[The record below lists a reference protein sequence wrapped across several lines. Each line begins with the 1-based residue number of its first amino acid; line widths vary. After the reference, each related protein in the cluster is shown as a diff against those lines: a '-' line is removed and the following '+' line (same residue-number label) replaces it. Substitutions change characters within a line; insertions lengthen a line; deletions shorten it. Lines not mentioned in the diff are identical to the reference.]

1 MTKRIIAMGF
11 PASDLEGAYRNNID
25 DVQAFFDRFHN
36 ESYRFYNLCSERTY
50 PSDRFHGHFV
60 RFPFDDHNPP
70 PLGMF
75 YFFCR
80 DVEEY
85 LGESEANVVAIHC
98 KAGKGRTGVMISAYL
113 MWSGEWTNPNAAMEY
128 YGAMRTQ
135 DMRGVT
141 IPSQR
146 RFVEYFFMTLAT
158 LPAESRGTTAVTDGA
173 QIPSAWVTS
182 VNSILPAG
190 ANNGLHRHRDRSEE
204 DQAGD
209 EGSASASESSHIEA
223 ECSYTEEADEG
234 LRFEGTAKDVPMP
247 IDKAETISTN
257 KSVLDF
263 VQMDAVAESLPQLWP
278 DGQRPRPRRARR
290 RLNHEWNRR
299 NRLLLGTGR
308 GALPP
313 PKIIALE
320 KLRIHHAPFSRYSHE
335 YTPIFTVS
343 CGDFEYISSDILDPC
358 HRIHKPK
365 ADIVIPIR
373 YILLTEEV
381 YVEFYTKGNVT
392 RGPKKSFCFWF
403 HCNFI
408 PAGNR
413 LLLQKDELDKACKDT
428 KHTKFDRDFSVELCF
443 VDIDQP

>member
-80 DVEEY
+80 DVEEF

-113 MWSGEWTNPNAAMEY
+113 MWSGEWTNPSAAMEY

-135 DMRGVT
+135 DMKGVT

-146 RFVEYFFMTLAT
+146 RFVEYFFKTLAAA
-158 LPAESRGTTAVTDGA
+158 PPESQGMTTAAEGKK
-173 QIPSAWVTS
+173 IPSAWVAS
-182 VNSILPAG
+182 VNSMPRAG
-190 ANNGLHRHRDRSEE
+190 NTNGGRQHSDRSEKHE
-204 DQAGD
+204 TGD
-209 EGSASASESSHIEA
+209 EGNASAHIQA
-223 ECSYTEEADEG
+223 ECSNAEDADEVS
-234 LRFEGTAKDVPMP
+234 RIESTAKDVPMP
-247 IDKAETISTN
+247 TKAATMPVAMT
-257 KSVLDF
+257 KSVLEF
-263 VQMDAVAESLPQLWP
+263 AEMDAVAESLPQLWP

-290 RLNHEWNRR
+290 RLNYEWNRR

-320 KLRIHHAPFSRYSHE
+320 KLRIHHAPFSRYGHE
-335 YTPIFTVS
+335 YVPIFTVS

-358 HRIHKPK
+358 YRIHKPK
-365 ADIVIPIR
+365 ADVVIPTR

-381 YVEFYTKGNVT
+381 YVEFYTKGSVT
-392 RGPKKSFCFWF
+392 GGPKKSFCFWF
-403 HCNFI
+403 HCSFI

-413 LLLQKDELDKACKDT
+413 LLLQKDEIDKACKDT
-428 KHTKFDRDFSVELCF
+428 KHAKFDRDFSVELCF
-443 VDIDQP
+443 VDIDQS